1 MTTLALTIPNAAPA
15 VQDAS
20 LREIIRR
27 GLQVTLMLAGAVLTI
42 YILSELGPIVYG
54 LPVSLIRRALP
65 SAPA

>member
-20 LREIIRR
+20 LEEIIRR

-65 SAPA
+65 PAPA

>member
-54 LPVSLIRRALP
+54 LPVSLIRRTLP